1 MRINHLSAE
10 QIADAVKT
18 LEECT
23 NLVDEAL
30 KQAKAEGDPS
40 IRATPAFRDANKRI
54 HDTCA
59 LLGVPVPPF
68 FDEINNGLYH

>member
-1 MRINHLSAE
+1 MRISHLSSQ
-10 QIADAVKT
+10 QISEAVKT
-18 LEECT
+18 LEDCT

-30 KQAKAEGDPS
+30 KQAKASGDAS
-40 IRATPAFRDANKRI
+40 IRSTPAFRDANKRV
-54 HDTCA
+54 HETCA